1 MFGAWKAN
9 SSTIIIVELDTGL
22 YKKITCVGVLR
33 FDEDDFNNNQ
43 EVQEDLENSDYKALR
58 FKLKGFSILA

>member
-58 FKLKGFSILA
+58 F